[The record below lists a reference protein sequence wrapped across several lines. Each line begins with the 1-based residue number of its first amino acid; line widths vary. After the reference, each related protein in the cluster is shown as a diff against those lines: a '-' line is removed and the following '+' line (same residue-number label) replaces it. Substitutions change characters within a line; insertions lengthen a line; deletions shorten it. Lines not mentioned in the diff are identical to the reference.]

1 METSQRKIRVV
12 AAMPGLDCH
21 DKGLIFL
28 AHELRRAGMEVIYL
42 GLFNTPERIVKTAI
56 EENADVIALS
66 YLNDHLYMI
75 FFPRVVELL
84 KENNARDICVVAG
97 GRIAEEDKPKLE
109 AMSITGL
116 FGQEI
121 PSRVIVEHII
131 KRVKEERWKEN
142 QNIQDDKA
150 LNII

>member
-1 METSQRKIRVV
+1 METLQKKIRVV

-28 AHELRRAGMEVIYL
+28 SHELRRAGMEVIYL
-42 GLFNTPERIVKTAI
+42 GLFNTPEQIVKTAI

-66 YLNDHLYMI
+66 YLNDHLYMV

-84 KENNARDICVVAG
+84 KENNASDICVVG
-97 GRIAEEDKPKLE
+97 GGHIVDEDKPKLK
-109 AMSITGL
+109 AMGITGL

-121 PSRVIVEHII
+121 SASTVVEHIVE
-131 KRVKEERWKEN
+131 RVKKERWKEN
-142 QNIQDDKA
+142 
-150 LNII
+150 

>member
-1 METSQRKIRVV
+1 MATLSRKIRVV

-42 GLFNTPERIVKTAI
+42 GLFNTPEQIVKTAI

-66 YLNDHLYMI
+66 YLNDHLYMV

-84 KENNARDICVVAG
+84 KENNASDICVVAG
-97 GRIAEEDKPKLE
+97 GRITEEDKPKLE
-109 AMSITGL
+109 ALGITGL
-116 FGQEI
+116 FGQET
-121 PSRVIVEHII
+121 PMEVIVDHIVQ
-131 KRVKEERWKEN
+131 RVKKERWKEMGSHN
-142 QNIQDDKA
+142 
-150 LNII
+150 L